1 MKLDDFK
8 LGWIIGDFEPAI
20 YKTKDIEVGVKYYE
34 PLVKEPKHLHKIA
47 TEYTI
52 ILEGRVKVNGI
63 EYSKG
68 DLIKIDKNQ
77 ISEFETLEKTIT
89 LVVKSPSAPGDKYIV

>member
-8 LGWIIGDFEPAI
+8 LGWIIGDFEPSI
-20 YKTKDIEVGVKYYE
+20 FKTKDLEVGVKYYE
-34 PLVKEPKHLHKIA
+34 PQVKEPKHLHKIA

-52 ILEGRVKVNGI
+52 ILEGKVMVNGI
-63 EYSKG
+63 VYSKG
-68 DLIKIDKNQ
+68 DLIKIDRNQ
-77 ISEFETLEKTIT
+77 VSEFETLEKTIT

>member
-8 LGWIIGDFEPAI
+8 LGWVIGDFEPAI

-68 DLIKIDKNQ
+68 DLIKVDKNQ

-89 LVVKSPSAPGDKYIV
+89 LVVKTPSAPGDKYVI

>member
-8 LGWIIGDFEPAI
+8 LGWIIGDFEPAL

-77 ISEFETLEKTIT
+77 ISEFETIEKTIT
-89 LVVKSPSAPGDKYIV
+89 LVVKSPSAPGDKYII

>member
-8 LGWIIGDFEPAI
+8 LGWVIGDFDPAI

-52 ILEGRVKVNGI
+52 ILLGRVKVNGI

-68 DLIKIDKNQ
+68 DLIKVDKNQ

-89 LVVKSPSAPGDKYIV
+89 LVVKTPSAPGDKYVI